1 MKIHETELTVRY
13 CETDQ
18 MGIVHHSR
26 YYPWFEVGR
35 TDFFA
40 SGGIS
45 YGEMERQG
53 IMLPLLETHCRYI
66 VPARYEDIVIIKTS
80 VSQLTPVKITFQY
93 DAVRK
98 RDAVLLAHGETT
110 LVFADTNF
118 KPVNLK
124 KRNPSLWEYVLRMS
138 ENEKND

>member
-40 SGGIS
+40 TGGIS

>member
-35 TDFFA
+35 TEFFA
-40 SGGIS
+40 SGGMS
-45 YGEMERQG
+45 YGDMECQG

-66 VPARYEDIVIIKTS
+66 VPARYEDVVIIKTS
-80 VSQLTPVKITFQY
+80 IAALTPVKITFQY

-98 RDAVLLAHGETT
+98 KDSVLLAHGETT
-110 LVFADTNF
+110 LVFANTEL

-124 KRNPSLWEYVLRMS
+124 KRNPALWEYVCRMK
-138 ENEKND
+138 ED

>member
-1 MKIHETELTVRY
+1 MKVFETELTVRY

-35 TDFFA
+35 TEFFT
-40 SGGIS
+40 SGGLS

-53 IMLPLLETHCRYI
+53 LMLPLVETHCRYI
-66 VPARYEDIVIIKTS
+66 IPAKYEDIVIIKTS
-80 VSQLTPVKITFQY
+80 IKELSPVKICFSY
-93 DAVRK
+93 DVVRK
-98 RDAVLLAHGETT
+98 ADSALLAVGET
-110 LVFADTNF
+110 LLAFTNTEF

-124 KRNPSLWEYVLRMS
+124 KYKPDIWEYVCNM
-138 ENEKND
+138 K

>member
-26 YYPWFEVGR
+26 YYPWFEVAR
-35 TDFFA
+35 TEFFA
-40 SGGIS
+40 SSGIRYS
-45 YGEMERQG
+45 EIEKQG

-66 VPARYEDIVIIKTS
+66 VPARYEDEVIIKTS
-80 VSQLTPVKITFQY
+80 IAYLSPVKITFQY

-98 RDAVLLAHGETT
+98 RDSVLLAHGETI
-110 LVFADTNF
+110 LVFTDTDF
-118 KPVNLK
+118 KPINLK
-124 KRNPSLWEYVLRMS
+124 KRNPSLWEYVCRM
-138 ENEKND
+138 K